1 MHSKSVFYNLS
12 VANSVYFAS
21 YLSSFLEIKKII
33 VQPADQ
39 VSIFIMLSDLHAMKI
54 IDDRKI
60 INNNIRD
67 SLICLLASGLSP
79 VNKNIN
85 VFCQSAVLSHTNLA
99 WFLSYIS
106 NKNQSDLLFAADILM
121 YKSSFVATDIQQIQ
135 NINLTIDLAN
145 RFNIKYNT
153 NIFNA
158 PTILLNSL
166 NKTSHN
172 MEVDN
177 FFDITMFD
185 DDEAIADK
193 IKNSTLQSGEI
204 IYDYDNNP
212 VISRLI
218 DILAVLTKATKNDI
232 ILSFGAAGFSAFK
245 NAIIDAT
252 IKHITPIRLDANKL
266 KSDTAYLANIIK
278 NGNQKANFIANNM
291 VEKIKSIMI

>member
-1 MHSKSVFYNLS
+1 MHSKTVFYNLS
-12 VANSVYFAS
+12 ATNPVYFAS

-39 VSIFIMLSDLHAMKI
+39 VSIFIMLSDLQAMKI

-106 NKNQSDLLFAADILM
+106 KENQSDLLFAADILM
-121 YKSSFVATDIQQIQ
+121 YKSCFVAADISQIQ
-135 NINLTIDLAN
+135 NIDLTIDLAN

-153 NIFNA
+153 NIFNV
-158 PTILLNSL
+158 PEFLLNSL

-172 MEVDN
+172 IEVDN
-177 FFDITMFD
+177 FFNITMFD
-185 DDEAIADK
+185 ENEAIANK
-193 IKNSTLQSGEI
+193 IKNSTLQPGEI

-232 ILSFGAAGFSAFK
+232 ILSFGASGFSAFK

-252 IKHITPIRLDANKL
+252 ITHITPIRSDANRL

-278 NGNQKANFIANNM
+278 NGNQKANFAAHNM
-291 VEKIKSIMI
+291 IEKIKSIII

>member
-1 MHSKSVFYNLS
+1 MHPKTVFYNLS
-12 VANSVYFAS
+12 TINSVYFAS

-33 VQPADQ
+33 LQPADQ
-39 VSIFIMLSDLHAMKI
+39 VSIFIMLSDLHSMKI

-67 SLICLLASGLSP
+67 SLICLLASGLGP
-79 VNKNIN
+79 VNKHIN

-106 NKNQSDLLFAADILM
+106 KANQSDLLFAADILM
-121 YKSSFVATDIQQIQ
+121 YKSSFIAADINQIQ

-145 RFNIKYNT
+145 KFNIKYNT

-166 NKTSHN
+166 NRTSHN
-172 MEVDN
+172 IEVDN
-177 FFDITMFD
+177 FFNITMFD
-185 DDEAIADK
+185 DDEVIANK
-193 IKNSTLQSGEI
+193 IKNSNLQSGEI

-232 ILSFGAAGFSAFK
+232 ILSFGASGFSAFK

-252 IKHITPIRLDANKL
+252 IKHMTPIKSAANKL
-266 KSDTAYLANIIK
+266 KSDTAYLTNIIK